1 MLKSK
6 LHRATVTQ
14 ADLHYVGSVTIDQDL
29 MDAADLLP
37 GEQVAIVD
45 IDNGARLETYVIAG
59 PRGSGVIGINGAAAR
74 LVHEG
79 DLVIIISY
87 CTVTDAEARELTP
100 KVVFVDTN
108 NRIVGTGADP
118 AEVLPGMDSHGAGLT
133 RGDLARGAEDAVSAL
148 A

>member
-6 LHRATVTQ
+6 IHRATVTQ
-14 ADLHYVGSVTIDQDL
+14 ADLHYVGSVTIDAAL
-29 MDAADLLP
+29 MEAADLLA

-45 IDNGARLETYVIAG
+45 VDNGVRLETYVIEG

-79 DLVIIISY
+79 DVVIVISY
-87 CTVTDAEARELTP
+87 ATVTDAQARTLRP
-100 KVVFVDTN
+100 RVVFVDSD

-118 AEVLPGMDSHGAGLT
+118 AETLPASDSL
-133 RGDLARGAEDAVSAL
+133 RGDVVHPS
-148 A
+148 